1 MTTAPT
7 SATKTSPMRVALAS
21 FVGTTVEYYDFFIY
35 GTAAAL
41 VFPTLFFPDVSPAIG
56 ILLSFA
62 TFGVGFLARPLGGIV
77 FGHFGDR
84 VGRKQMLV
92 ISLVGMG
99 AATVLMG
106 LLPGYAQIG
115 IAAPILLTLLR
126 LVQGF
131 AVGGEWG
138 GATLMAVEHA
148 PTAKKGFFGSFSQMG
163 APAGTSIATL
173 AFFAAS
179 QLPDEQFLSWGWRL
193 PFLFSAVLIVIGLF
207 IRLSLTESPDFA
219 EIKANSAVVRMPIA
233 VAFRKHWKEIFL
245 IAGTYLSQG
254 VFAYICMAYLVS
266 YGTTVAGISRTF
278 ALAGV
283 FVAGLVA
290 VLLYPVFG
298 ALSDTF
304 GRKTMYLLGAVTMG
318 VAIGPA
324 FALIDTGN
332 PWLFMTAQVLV
343 FGISMA
349 PAAGVTGSLFT
360 MIFDADVRYSGV
372 SIGYTISQVAG
383 SAFAPTIATAL
394 YASTNTS
401 NSIVLYLLIVSAISV
416 VSVILLPGGWGRKG
430 ATRQLVADQR
440 TSTPNATATASF
452 SAPPTI
458 DAAQSLRT
466 LDK

>member
-21 FVGTTVEYYDFFIY
+21 LVGTTVEYYDFFIY

-324 FALIDTGN
+324 FALINTGN

-452 SAPPTI
+452 STQPTT

>member
-1 MTTAPT
+1 
-7 SATKTSPMRVALAS
+7 MRVALAS
-21 FVGTTVEYYDFFIY
+21 FIGTTVEYYDFFIY

-41 VFPTLFFPDVSPAIG
+41 VFPKLFFPDVSPAIG

-62 TFGVGFLARPLGGIV
+62 TFGVGFFARPLGGIV

-84 VGRKQMLV
+84 VGRKKMLV

-99 AATVLMG
+99 AATMLMG
-106 LLPGYAQIG
+106 MMPTYAQIG
-115 IAAPILLTLLR
+115 VAAPILLTVLR

-148 PTAKKGFFGSFSQMG
+148 PSRRKGFFGSFSQMG

-173 AFFAAS
+173 AFFVVS

-193 PFLFSAVLIVIGLF
+193 PFLFSAVLIVVGLF
-207 IRLSLTESPDFA
+207 IRLSLSESPDFA
-219 EIKANSAVVRMPIA
+219 AVRERSAVVRMPIA
-233 VAFRKHWKEIFL
+233 EAFRKHWKEIL
-245 IAGTYLSQG
+245 LVAGTYLSQG

-266 YGTTVAGISRTF
+266 YGTTVAGISRTS

-290 VLLYPVFG
+290 VVLYPVFG

-304 GRKTMYLLGAVTMG
+304 GRKTLYLTGAVLMG
-318 VAIGPA
+318 VTIGPA
-324 FALIDTGN
+324 FALINTGN
-332 PWLFMTAQVLV
+332 PWLFLLAQVLV
-343 FGISMA
+343 FGIAMA

-372 SIGYTISQVAG
+372 SVGYTLSQILG
-383 SAFAPTIATAL
+383 SAFAPTIAAAL
-394 YASTNTS
+394 YTATGSS
-401 NSIVLYLLIVSAISV
+401 DAIVTYLLIVSAVSIFSV
-416 VSVILLPGGWGRKG
+416 VLLPGGWGRNG
-430 ATRQLVADQR
+430 AARQLVRDRA
-440 TSTPNATATASF
+440 TSTPNTRPDTATATAPTAADTD
-452 SAPPTI
+452 SAEP
-458 DAAQSLRT
+458 LRV